1 MSRENVELLRELF
14 AAYERGR
21 DVATIASEYMAEDV
35 VWNPADEAPQ
45 HGIDVVAAY
54 MRRWES
60 EWEELRTVAEEF
72 IDAGDKVLVTVH
84 FSGRGRASGIEVDAR
99 LHEVWVVR
107 GGKIVRMDEFT
118 DRADALDAAGLRE

>member
-1 MSRENVELLRELF
+1 MSRENVELVREVF

-35 VWNPADEAPQ
+35 VWNPADEAAQ
-45 HGIDVVAAY
+45 QGIDGVAAY

-72 IDAGDKVLVTVH
+72 IDVGDKVLVTTH

-99 LHEVWVVR
+99 LHEVYEVR

-118 DRADALDAAGLRE
+118 DRADALEAVGLRE